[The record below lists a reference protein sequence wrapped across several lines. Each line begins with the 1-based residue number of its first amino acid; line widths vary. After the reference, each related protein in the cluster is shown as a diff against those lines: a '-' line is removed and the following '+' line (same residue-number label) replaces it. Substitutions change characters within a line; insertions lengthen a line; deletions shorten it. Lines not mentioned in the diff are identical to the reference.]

1 MDAMERLRRR
11 LRVLLD
17 ERLPGGKIRQK
28 RLCAFL
34 QGRGDKSKSEAWLSN
49 ILKGRRGVR
58 LKDLDGI
65 ADFFAMPPGELIRN
79 EGDALWELTPLEM
92 AVIKR
97 WRRLDYDDKRSM
109 LTFMELRHLIPL
121 LAKEPPPPK

>member
-34 QGRGDKSKSEAWLSN
+34 QGRGDKRKSEAWLSN
-49 ILKGRRGVR
+49 ILNGRRGIR

-65 ADFFAMPPGELIRN
+65 AEFFQIPPGELVRN
-79 EGDALWELTPLEM
+79 EGDEMWELTPLEM
-92 AVIKR
+92 HVMRR
-97 WRRLDYDDKRSM
+97 WRRIDLEEKRAFLVLLQLGHFVAM
-109 LTFMELRHLIPL
+109 LSD
-121 LAKEPPPPK
+121 